1 MIYLQYKTFS
11 GLIFFYKIACKIN
24 LCKGT
29 FQMYINNM
37 FAIIMQLFHF
47 ASWRI
52 SDKCES
58 EIKFYSLLQIA
69 EHPYKHHCPHPIH
82 LFTFFQYITNN
93 SLQMKLSVEKL
104 LKNNQWVYFC
114 LYFKFVWLT
123 WLDPLQSGQHQHR
136 RRRWI
141 QSESCLEKGY
151 TWAW

>member
-1 MIYLQYKTFS
+1 
-11 GLIFFYKIACKIN
+11 
-24 LCKGT
+24 
-29 FQMYINNM
+29 
-37 FAIIMQLFHF
+37 MQLFHF

-114 LYFKFVWLT
+114 LYFKF
-123 WLDPLQSGQHQHR
+123 D
-136 RRRWI
+136 WI
-141 QSESCLEKGY
+141 LSKVVSISIEGDVEFKVSLVLKRATHEHDKSVQNV
-151 TWAW
+151 